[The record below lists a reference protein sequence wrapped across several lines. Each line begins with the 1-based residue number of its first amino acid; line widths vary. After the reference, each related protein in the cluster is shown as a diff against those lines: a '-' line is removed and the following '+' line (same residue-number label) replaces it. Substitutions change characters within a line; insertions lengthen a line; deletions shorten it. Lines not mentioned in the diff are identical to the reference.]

1 MKDYAARLRV
11 VTYNIHKCVGLDRLR
26 RPERVVRIL
35 GEIDAD
41 IIGLQEVV
49 SIQKKKIEAD
59 QVRYIATAL
68 GMEYRMRITR
78 TYRGGVCGNML
89 LSRFPFLSARS
100 FGLNRPGRKERACL
114 HADLEVAKN
123 LILHVYN
130 AHFGISLRER
140 KYQALNMMSELISD
154 LKRQKGTRILLGDF
168 NDWTRR
174 LPTRLFSSHFSGEDI
189 MCKLP
194 RKSTYPGILPF
205 MHLDHIYYDMEL
217 VLEKVRLHKSR
228 TALIASDHLPLVA
241 DFVMYPSYRVP
252 EGKLI
257 L

>member
-1 MKDYAARLRV
+1 MKEYPARLRV
-11 VTYNIHKCVGLDRLR
+11 VTYNIHKCVGLDRMR
-26 RPERVVRIL
+26 RPERIVKVLR
-35 GEIDAD
+35 EIDAD
-41 IIGLQEVV
+41 VIGLQEVV

-59 QVRYIATAL
+59 QVRYIAAAL
-68 GMEYRMRITR
+68 AMEYHMRITR
-78 TYRGGVCGNML
+78 TYRGGVSGNML

-100 FGLNRPGRKERACL
+100 FGLNRPDRKERACL
-114 HADLEVAKN
+114 HADLEVTKN
-123 LILHVYN
+123 LILHIYN

-140 KYQALNMMSELISD
+140 KYQALNMMRELMLD

-189 MCKLP
+189 MRKLP
-194 RKSTYPGILPF
+194 KRSTYPGILPF

-217 VLEKVRLHKSR
+217 VLEKVRLHRSR

-241 DFVMYPSYRVP
+241 DFIMYPSHGVP
-252 EGKLI
+252 EDKPTL
-257 L
+257 